1 MRPVGSLLKRK
12 RQFAKPLLYAILLD
26 IPEVLTVHARR
37 APIGAAQSI
46 GMRQN
51 VRAENLVVQSVEA
64 VASFS
69 LRFRVQRRPQFLN
82 TFRS

>member
-12 RQFAKPLLYAILLD
+12 RQFAKPLLYAILFD
-26 IPEVLTVHARR
+26 IREVLAVHTRR
-37 APIGAAQSI
+37 APIGAAQGI

-51 VRAENLVVQSVEA
+51 IRAENLVVQGVEA

-69 LRFRVQRRPQFLN
+69 LRFCV
-82 TFRS
+82 